1 VSLSV
6 ILEIM
11 IFFENFRQSYAF
23 RQELLLL
30 RGGFELPPIVANMK
44 VRVAAR
50 AAAAERATHAQA
62 ATR

>member
-1 VSLSV
+1 
-6 ILEIM
+6 M